1 MWNSLTKIFLN
12 LSLNAAP
19 TGGIFFI
26 SNMAFINANG
36 KIIEQDR
43 AFIRVDDH
51 SYRYGDGL
59 FETMKV
65 VNARISLSELHFERL
80 FNGLK
85 LLKFQMP
92 PLLSPARIEREIIDL
107 CKKNNCTSLA
117 RVRLSV
123 SAGHGGLY
131 DDEGKLRYIIECS
144 PLTNTI
150 NQLNENGLVIDVF
163 PAAKKSCDIFSNL
176 KTASHLPYAMAARF
190 ARENQLN
197 DCLLFNTNNS
207 ICDSTIANVF
217 WIADGK
223 IHTPPLSEGCIAG
236 VMRSYLISRLLPRG
250 YELLEKVCETSD
262 LENADEVFLT
272 NAIHGIKWVKEFRNK
287 NFTNTRTKEIYSRVF
302 IEK

>member
-1 MWNSLTKIFLN
+1 
-12 LSLNAAP
+12 
-19 TGGIFFI
+19 
-26 SNMAFINANG
+26 MAFINANG
-36 KIIEQDR
+36 KIIEQNR

-65 VNARISLSELHFERL
+65 VNARISLSERHFERL

-92 PLLSPARIEREIIDL
+92 PLFSPARIETEIIDL
-107 CKKNNCTSLA
+107 CRKNNCESLA
-117 RVRLSV
+117 RVRLSA

-131 DDEGKLRYIIECS
+131 DNEGKLQYIIECW
-144 PLTNTI
+144 PLTNI
-150 NQLNENGLVIDVF
+150 VNQLNENGLVIDVF
-163 PAAKKSCDIFSNL
+163 PAAKKSCDVFSNL

-190 ARENQLN
+190 ARENQIN
-197 DCLLFNTNNS
+197 DCLLFNTNNR

-217 WIADGK
+217 WITDGK
-223 IHTPPLSEGCIAG
+223 IYTPPLSEGCIAG
-236 VMRSYLISRLLPRG
+236 VMRSYLISGLQPSG
-250 YELLEKVCETSD
+250 YGLQEKVCEISD

-287 NFTNTRTKEIYSRVF
+287 NFTNTRTKEIHSRVF